1 MDQQYFEHLQKC
13 AEQRAFLMGMIRTI
27 LDETDIEVYG
37 ERTRQMCLATLA
49 MMIDFKSM
57 VRDEIDRDVIKKAK
71 LVCEQ
76 DLLLD
81 EINDIL
87 NQND

>member
-1 MDQQYFEHLQKC
+1 MDKNYLNHLQKC
-13 AEQRAFLMGMIRTI
+13 AEQRAFLMGMVRTI
-27 LDETDIEVYG
+27 LEETDTQVFG
-37 ERTRQMCLATLA
+37 EQTRQICLNTLA

-76 DLLLD
+76 DMFLD